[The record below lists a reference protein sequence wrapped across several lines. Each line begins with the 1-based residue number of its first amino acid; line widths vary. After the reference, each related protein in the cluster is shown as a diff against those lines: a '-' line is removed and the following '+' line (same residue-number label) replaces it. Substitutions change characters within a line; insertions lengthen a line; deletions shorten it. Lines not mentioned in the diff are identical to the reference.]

1 MRSGTLS
8 AGEGGTERLEADFG
22 FERVPRSEKR
32 GRVQEVFDTVAGR
45 YDLMNDLMSFGL
57 HRVWKRVAAEL
68 ARIRPGQ
75 RVLDLA
81 AGSGDMAHLMV
92 QRTGPSGQVVV
103 ADINSRMLEVAR
115 VRLVDRG
122 RVEGLSYTIAD
133 AESLPFAEGFFHCVC
148 IAFGLRNVTRKERAL
163 RSMYRVLKPGGQAL
177 ILEFSRPVVPLLAP
191 FYDAYSFR
199 ALPALGRLVVGDGAP
214 YRYLAES
221 IRVHPDQAT
230 LQAMME
236 EAGFELCRC
245 HNLSAGVVALHRGY
259 KL

>member
-1 MRSGTLS
+1 MR
-8 AGEGGTERLEADFG
+8 GGPDTDFG
-22 FERVPRSEKR
+22 FERVPRSAKR
-32 GRVQEVFDTVAGR
+32 GRVQEVFDAVAGR

-57 HRVWKRVAAEL
+57 HRVWKRLAAEL

-81 AGSGDMAHLMV
+81 AGSGDMARLLAE
-92 QRTGPSGQVVV
+92 RAGPSGQVVV
-103 ADINSRMLEVAR
+103 ADINPRMLEVAR

-122 RVEGLSYTIAD
+122 RVEGMSYTLGD
-133 AESLPFAEGFFHCVC
+133 AESLPFADNLFHCVC

-163 RSMYRVLKPGGQAL
+163 QSMYRVLRPGGQVL
-177 ILEFSRPVVPLLAP
+177 ILEFSHLIVPLLTP
-191 FYDAYSFR
+191 LYDAYSFR
-199 ALPALGRLVVGDGAP
+199 VLPALGRLVVGDAAP

-221 IRVHPDQAT
+221 IRMHPDQAT

-236 EAGFELCRC
+236 EAGFEQCRC
-245 HNLSAGVVALHRGY
+245 HSLSAGVVALHRGY